1 MWVGVAWARSLTWV
15 VWGLSSQFWA
25 IALGQAEP
33 ACVEAPL
40 VAAPVL
46 SGTMPLCLSGF
57 HSAAASCPVGVGL
70 LV

>member
-1 MWVGVAWARSLTWV
+1 MS
-15 VWGLSSQFWA
+15 LSSQFWA

-33 ACVEAPL
+33 AYVEAPL

-57 HSAAASCPVGVGL
+57 HSAAASCPAGVGL